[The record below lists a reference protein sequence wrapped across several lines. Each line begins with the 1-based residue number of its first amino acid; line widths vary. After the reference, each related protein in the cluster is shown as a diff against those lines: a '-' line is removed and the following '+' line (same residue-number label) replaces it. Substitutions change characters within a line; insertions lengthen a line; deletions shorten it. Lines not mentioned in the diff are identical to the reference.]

1 MKRIFLSTILLSFII
16 TSCKKDNDTF
26 VEDQKNEEPQ
36 QTLVTDGVVGGR
48 YQFSS
53 SESLSKM
60 MGELR
65 NDEELLEKKMKELYL
80 KGFRPKYPIGD
91 IENDPELIKLY
102 EGKPDTVD
110 DETEEEKEEEN
121 IISDP
126 LLASFIDENN
136 EIVVKDTLYKF
147 TTRGVFSSHL
157 KDSLKL
163 KNYLKDRQPQLSA
176 EELLKLRE
184 TASGK
189 QQVADGVYR
198 FIAPISELERNNI
211 KEEQT

>member
-102 EGKPDTVD
+102 EGRPDTVD

-121 IISDP
+121 MISDP

>member
-91 IENDPELIKLY
+91 IEM
-102 EGKPDTVD
+102 
-110 DETEEEKEEEN
+110 
-121 IISDP
+121 
-126 LLASFIDENN
+126 
-136 EIVVKDTLYKF
+136 TLN
-147 TTRGVFSSHL
+147 S
-157 KDSLKL
+157 
-163 KNYLKDRQPQLSA
+163 
-176 EELLKLRE
+176 
-184 TASGK
+184 
-189 QQVADGVYR
+189 
-198 FIAPISELERNNI
+198 
-211 KEEQT
+211 